1 VDFLSF
7 FTQDKVNIKAVDP
20 LKGRSMLHQAVMHE
34 DISVIRYIIPS
45 APDLIDQIDR
55 DKMTPLCLSLVKEK
69 FRSSIY
75 LLKHGA
81 NPTKSSHS
89 IGSPI
94 HIATKK
100 LNFPIVREILRL
112 GESLNKQDSEG
123 NTCLHIAMGLM
134 CEGEDPEKAKNIV
147 EYLLEKGANPNIK
160 NKEGWTPIHIAARK
174 KNNECM
180 KWALSYNFEINEILG
195 VGEKFDVE
203 MKGGVYSWTAAHIA
217 AYADSPDVIM
227 SLGEAGVDMFKKSKN
242 GFTPKRVVNKAG
254 LGLRLIQKYEKQQIK
269 SFLFMK
275 KQLAECPSSRRK
287 LISDP
292 EFIGGVRIASKD
304 ILAKE
309 ACEVTE
315 SETKKYGYKFSMKL
329 KKNAAPFMNSEKT
342 PNKKRYEKSP
352 EPEEDISSDEES
364 ANPSSLFDISIG
376 LDEDVSVVVDQYT
389 RDSGF
394 NLRNVLQ
401 KKERQSFHKRF
412 PTETGDR
419 LLQEQWHYNEEPE
432 LPDLSGYEEA
442 LKREEFFGIDY
453 CKEELKTLKESLI
466 SEHLGL
472 SEKLKVFTA
481 LKILHKAII
490 EWIYKKYAV
499 RVPRQDFCY
508 FIFKENVQ
516 KANVGLSERSQNHL
530 KEMVNIC
537 ELIPQCLVGAFVSLK
552 NEKFENFLLKGKIC
566 EMLGDLQNFSAIEF
580 LNSVMMSPSEN
591 PSVKK
596 QAQRVYTMLMGQLQE
611 GKNVKQQ
618 TSQRLLFGENQNNQ
632 KELIG
637 IKLNNVIANYEK
649 TRLSAGLQSKMV

>member
-112 GESLNKQDSEG
+112 GESLNKTDIEG
-123 NTCLHIAMGLM
+123 NTCLHIAVGLM
-134 CEGEDPEKAKNIV
+134 CEGEDPEKAKTIV

-160 NKEGWTPIHIAARK
+160 NKEGWTPVHIAARK
-174 KNNECM
+174 KNNECV

-195 VGEKFDVE
+195 VGEKFDFE

-227 SLGEAGVDMFKKSKN
+227 SLGEAGIDMFKKSKN
-242 GFTPKRVVNKAG
+242 GFTPKRVINKTG

-269 SFLFMK
+269 NVLFTK
-275 KQLAECPSSRRK
+275 KQLIEGPTSSRRK
-287 LISDP
+287 LVSDP
-292 EFIGGVRIASKD
+292 AHIGGVRIASGG

-315 SETKKYGYKFSMKL
+315 TDKKYGYKFSTKL
-329 KKNAAPFMNSEKT
+329 KKNAAPFMNSERT
-342 PNKKRYEKSP
+342 PNKKRDEKSP

-364 ANPSSLFDISIG
+364 AHPSSLFDISMG
-376 LDEDVSVVVDQYT
+376 LDEDISVIVDPYT
-389 RDSGF
+389 KDSGF
-394 NLRNVLQ
+394 KNVLQ
-401 KKERQSFHKRF
+401 KKERQSFHKRYL
-412 PTETGDR
+412 TEIGDR
-419 LLQEQWHYNEEPE
+419 LLQEQWLQNDEPE

-442 LKREEFFGIDY
+442 LKKEEFFGIDY
-453 CKEELKTLKESLI
+453 CKDELKMLKESLT
-466 SEHLGL
+466 SENLGL

-508 FIFKENVQ
+508 FIFNLLSSRKKNSKEIFYCSTV
-516 KANVGLSERSQNHL
+516 
-530 KEMVNIC
+530 
-537 ELIPQCLVGAFVSLK
+537 
-552 NEKFENFLLKGKIC
+552 
-566 EMLGDLQNFSAIEF
+566 
-580 LNSVMMSPSEN
+580 
-591 PSVKK
+591 
-596 QAQRVYTMLMGQLQE
+596 E
-611 GKNVKQQ
+611 GKTDTQ
-618 TSQRLLFGENQNNQ
+618 
-632 KELIG
+632 
-637 IKLNNVIANYEK
+637 
-649 TRLSAGLQSKMV
+649 